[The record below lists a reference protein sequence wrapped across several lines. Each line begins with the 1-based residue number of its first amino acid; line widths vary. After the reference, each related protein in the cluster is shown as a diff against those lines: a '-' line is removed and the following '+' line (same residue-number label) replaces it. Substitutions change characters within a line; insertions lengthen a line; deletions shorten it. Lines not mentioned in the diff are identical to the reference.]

1 MECAKKRSN
10 KRKRNNDIPDKNISI
25 ELLQKEMEHIVDK
38 NTNRKPIVYFKSPQ
52 TIVFDIE
59 FINKVLQDITI
70 FLNCNVSI
78 DMLRYYVKDK
88 DIQQVSEYFTTNHI
102 ISLVPLCFYLAYDI
116 GEEKSCLIITQDFD
130 LSDPTQLYKNYS
142 SIMRLSVTF
151 NCTEYDKLINCIES
165 THLNNLDK
173 NPSNNLTPSKSLG
186 EKIIEKYNVLLSS
199 DNRLKKC
206 ISCKI
211 YCSTDCF
218 IPNWGDEDT
227 CEFCSFENAFKT
239 KC

>member
-1 MECAKKRSN
+1 MECVKRRSN

-25 ELLQKEMEHIVDK
+25 ELLQKEMEHIFDK
-38 NTNRKPIVYFKSPQ
+38 NIKRTPTIYFKSPQ
-52 TIVFDIE
+52 TIVFDME
-59 FINKVLQDITI
+59 FINKVLGEITI
-70 FLNCNVSI
+70 FANSNVSI

-88 DIQQVSEYFTTNHI
+88 DIEQVSEYFTTNHI

-151 NCTEYDKLINCIES
+151 TCTEYDKLMNSIES
-165 THLNNLDK
+165 NNLNNLNK
-173 NPSNNLTPSKSLG
+173 NSPNNLKPSKSLG
-186 EKIIEKYNVLLSS
+186 EKIIEKYNVSLSS

-218 IPNWGDEDT
+218 IPKYGDEDT
-227 CEFCSFENAFKT
+227 CEFCNFENAFKT